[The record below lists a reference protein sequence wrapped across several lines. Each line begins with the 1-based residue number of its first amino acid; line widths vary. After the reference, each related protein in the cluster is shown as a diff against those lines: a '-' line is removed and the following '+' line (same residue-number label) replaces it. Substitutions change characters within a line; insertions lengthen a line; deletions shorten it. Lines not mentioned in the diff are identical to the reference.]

1 MNFEL
6 LDNLFQVSVL
16 TCAAIASLLLAIRYI
31 DRRLLILAFA
41 YCCFSMGTLFFVL
54 HIAITGDQPH
64 IFYVSELSWIASYL
78 FFLSLQVVRMEGWR
92 VRFSVLPA
100 LCAGGTISTIVIPR
114 MMGDSYLVSAM
125 YAVSAAAIIYGSVFR
140 LLRPGAHRA
149 LDGWFVVCVLLQ
161 MALYLISPFMTDF
174 THLNLYFVVDFVLT
188 GAYVL
193 LLPLTLREVKQR

>member
-6 LDNLFQVSVL
+6 LDNLIQVSVL
-16 TCAAIASLLLAIRYI
+16 ACAAIASLLLAIRHV

-41 YCCFSMGTLFFVL
+41 YSCFSMGTLFFVL
-54 HIAITGDQPH
+54 HIVITGDQPH

-100 LCAGGTISTIVIPR
+100 LCAGCTISTIVIPR
-114 MMGDSYLVSAM
+114 MMGPSYLVSAM

-140 LLRPGAHRA
+140 LLRPGSHRA

-161 MALYLISPFMTDF
+161 MALFLISPFMADF
-174 THLNLYFVVDFVLT
+174 THFNLYFVVDFVLT
-188 GAYVL
+188 GAYVF
-193 LLPLTLREVKQR
+193 LLPLTLREVKQP